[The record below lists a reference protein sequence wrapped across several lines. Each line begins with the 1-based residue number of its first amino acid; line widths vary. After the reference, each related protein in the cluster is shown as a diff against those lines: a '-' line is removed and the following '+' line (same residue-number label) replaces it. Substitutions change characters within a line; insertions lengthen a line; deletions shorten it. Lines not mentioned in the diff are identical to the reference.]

1 MSDTYQAV
9 YDAVRS
15 RISNA
20 DVGSAIESA
29 MRDAQISF
37 YFDRMACVFDEYA
50 SEQARPC
57 VVFKPTLSQDGNAWL
72 AVLGDIP
79 TGVVGCGDSPA
90 EAMYDFDKKWFKK
103 ENENHAPDEQNV
115 THEKREYYDASKD
128 Y

>member
-15 RISNA
+15 RITNG
-20 DVGSAIESA
+20 DIGSAVESA

-37 YFDRMACVFDEYA
+37 YFDRMACAFDEYA

-57 VVFKPTLSQDGNAWL
+57 VVFKPTLSQDGNAWM

-103 ENENHAPDEQNV
+103 EDENHATDEQSV

>member
-1 MSDTYQAV
+1 MAAFLLVTTEGKRMSDTYQAV

-15 RISNA
+15 KISNA

-37 YFDRMACVFDEYA
+37 YFDRMACVFDEYT

-72 AVLGDIP
+72 AIFGDLP
-79 TGVVGCGDSPA
+79 TGVVGCGASPA
-90 EAMYDFDKKWFKK
+90 EAMYDFDKKWF
-103 ENENHAPDEQNV
+103 
-115 THEKREYYDASKD
+115 EKTKSEEAA
-128 Y
+128 